1 MSQPGR
7 VQSRKYQLYLLA
19 IRKEERYLHDLGRAV
34 EPKPIEEIRA
44 AFEAEHGS
52 IYEDF

>member
-1 MSQPGR
+1 MSFGR
-7 VQSRKYQLYLLA
+7 VKRKAYLMYLLA

-52 IYEDF
+52 IYEEF